1 MISTERTLLAGLL
14 QLREPWAV
22 REYRMDPAR
31 QRMDIWVGVEVQR
44 GWFGRPKARVD
55 ESPERVWRHLDFAG
69 WRTFLHVFAPRN
81 ADLSSQ
87 SWTGAPDLPF
97 TRAMAK
103 RIFDLLNEGLE
114 LNGICTLYGINLDEL
129 WRFKY
134 ALDSGKAGI
143 HADKSGRVRSAAK
156 GSAGAVAGGS
166 AGGSI
171 GQAGE
176 GAEVPDV
183 SDPVWMQL
191 ASGSMEP
198 DIRVLSLKLLLT
210 RIRSQMEIIQ
220 DDEVRML
227 KLRELHRYF
236 VKNARMLGHEL
247 AQIRGALGGGQ

>member
-1 MISTERTLLAGLL
+1 MSQEGMLLGKLL

-22 REYRMDPAR
+22 REYRLDPTR

-44 GWFGRPKARVD
+44 GWFGRPKARI
-55 ESPERVWRHLDFAG
+55 EEGPEQAWRHLDSAG
-69 WRTFLHVFAPRN
+69 WRTFLHVVPPKN

-87 SWTGAPDLPF
+87 PWTGAPDLPF

-114 LNGICTLYGINLDEL
+114 LNSICSLFGINLDEL

-134 ALDSGKAGI
+134 ALDNGKAGI
-143 HADKSGRVRSAAK
+143 QVDKIARTGASARS
-156 GSAGAVAGGS
+156 STSAVAESAPGAALRTGGD
-166 AGGSI
+166 GD
-171 GQAGE
+171 
-176 GAEVPDV
+176 VPDV

-191 ASGSMEP
+191 VSGSIEP

-210 RIRSQMEIIQ
+210 RIRSQMDIIQ

-247 AQIRGALGGGQ
+247 AQIRGA

>member
-1 MISTERTLLAGLL
+1 MSTEGMLLGKLL

-22 REYRMDPAR
+22 REYRMDPSR
-31 QRMDIWVGVEVQR
+31 QRMDIWLGIEVQR
-44 GWFGRPKARVD
+44 GWFGRPKARI
-55 ESPERVWRHLDFAG
+55 EEGPEQVWRHLDSAG
-69 WRTFLHVFAPRN
+69 WRTFVHVLPPRN
-81 ADLSSQ
+81 ADLTSQ
-87 SWTGAPDLPF
+87 PWTGAPDLPF

-114 LNGICTLYGINLDEL
+114 LNSICTLYGINLDEL
-129 WRFKY
+129 WRFKF

-143 HADKSGRVRSAAK
+143 QVDKVVRAGTSAKSPANAV
-156 GSAGAVAGGS
+156 AGAVPGAV
-166 AGGSI
+166 A
-171 GQAGE
+171 QAADGT
-176 GAEVPDV
+176 EVPDV

-191 ASGSMEP
+191 ASGGIEP

-210 RIRSQMEIIQ
+210 RIRSQMDIIQ

-247 AQIRGALGGGQ
+247 AQIRGA